1 MNWRAFLT
9 AGLLAFPYL
18 SYGAPTCKYASSI
31 DDATEFALS
40 YGFPLYPFRNS
51 TIQTMIEANGANKFY
66 HATQLADPS
75 FNQVVSPNVDTLYSA
90 AVLDLSHHDIILE
103 IPEISDRYYV
113 FALYDV
119 WGDNYL
125 NIGSTS
131 QSAAGKY
138 RIRFSSKTTQAGLRL
153 CTSTKRQQGN
163 HSDCDGI
170 QGIID
175 AVTPY
180 GSMQPRYA
188 VITGDP
194 EELETIQ
201 SYQNQSSLTK
211 VAKSQPEGGCST
223 IPAITLRMLNSTL
236 SSDMAT
242 QVMQLASRI
251 APYNP
256 ARNSSDQACIDAN
269 LKAAGIDHGKYE
281 PQADQNLDD
290 SFNVTQS
297 QMATVARSPMNSMS
311 LGNNWKSLQS
321 SVQGDFG
328 TNYLLR
334 EYVATTGYLMLTQSE
349 ALYPTYSTGE
359 LSLSAN
365 EAYVFTFE
373 SKPPLIEKG
382 FWSLTAYNA
391 AHFLIANDE
400 NVYSRGS
407 NSNIT
412 YSDGTL
418 VYGDSDHAD
427 TAFQLLI
434 QPDNIKPPSN
444 WTSNWIPAPANGGD
458 ISLIL
463 RIYGPEDGVTNGTWE
478 GPVVTKQTA
487 ITV

>member
-1 MNWRAFLT
+1 M
-9 AGLLAFPYL
+9 GLLALPCL
-18 SYGAPTCKYASSI
+18 SLGAPACEYATSI
-31 DDATEFALS
+31 DETTEFALS
-40 YGFPLYPFRNS
+40 LR
-51 TIQTMIEANGANKFY
+51 
-66 HATQLADPS
+66 DPI
-75 FNQVVSPNVDTLYSA
+75 
-90 AVLDLSHHDIILE
+90 LDLSHHDLILE
-103 IPEISDRYYV
+103 LPEVDDRYYV

-125 NIGSTS
+125 NMGTTS

-138 RIRFSSKTTQAGLRL
+138 RIRFFSETTQAGLHL
-153 CTSTKRQQGN
+153 CSSMESKQGN
-163 HSDCDGI
+163 GSDCYGL
-170 QGIID
+170 QGIVD

-188 VITGDP
+188 VMSGDE

-211 VAKSQPEGGCST
+211 VPKSQAGCSA
-223 IPAITLRMLNSTL
+223 IPAITMRMLNSTL
-236 SSDMAT
+236 SSDIPT
-242 QVMQLASRI
+242 QVMQLTSRI

-256 ARNSSDQACIDAN
+256 ARNSSDQSCVDAN
-269 LKAAGIDHGKYE
+269 LKTAGIRHGKQE
-281 PQADQNLDD
+281 PQANQDLDA
-290 SFNVTQS
+290 SFNATQTE
-297 QMATVARSPMNSMS
+297 MAAVAGSPVNSMS
-311 LGNNWKSLQS
+311 LGNNWTALQS

-334 EYVATTGYLMLTQSE
+334 EYVATTGYLMLTQTE
-349 ALYPTYSTGE
+349 ALYPTYSTGD

-373 SKPPLIEKG
+373 SKAPLIEKG

-391 AHFLIANDE
+391 QHFLIANDE

-412 YSDGTL
+412 YGDGNL
-418 VYGDSDHAD
+418 VYGDNDHAD
-427 TAFQLLI
+427 DTFELLI
-434 QPDNIKPPSN
+434 QPDNIKPPSD

-463 RIYGPEDGVTNGTWE
+463 RVYGPADGVTNGTWQ

-487 ITV
+487 ITA